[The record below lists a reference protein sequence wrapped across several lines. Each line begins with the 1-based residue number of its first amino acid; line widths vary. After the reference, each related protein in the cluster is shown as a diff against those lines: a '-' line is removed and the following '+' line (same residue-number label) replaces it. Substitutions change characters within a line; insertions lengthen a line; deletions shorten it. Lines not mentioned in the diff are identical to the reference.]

1 MGVSE
6 NGGFSTKMAISNNFD
21 KEHGD
26 EPIDL
31 GAPYPNL
38 SQVPFDQFLR
48 NFPVGPNT
56 YIIWLAVW
64 NMNFMSIMYGM
75 SSFPLTNSYFSRW
88 LSHHQ
93 PVM

>member
-6 NGGFSTKMAISNNFD
+6 NGGFSTKMAILNNFD

-31 GAPYPNL
+31 GAPYPKCPPKCPL
-38 SQVPFDQFLR
+38 TSFLR

-56 YIIWLAVW
+56 
-64 NMNFMSIMYGM
+64 
-75 SSFPLTNSYFSRW
+75 
-88 LSHHQ
+88 
-93 PVM
+93 